1 MNKHSYS
8 IIMLKH
14 VAYKT
19 YFDVTESDFESVFL
33 NFNKLLERKGLI
45 AKSPLH
51 FAVTQVDLHKNSNIE
66 VFIAVNKSFESCEEL
81 QYRTYFYIK
90 NLLQGRITSNNFV
103 KDEIELLNEM
113 QTFAKENNLT
123 FISPYYHI
131 FKTNYKNEK
140 AWVEVKAK
148 VYENE

>member
-1 MNKHSYS
+1 MLPTKH
-8 IIMLKH
+8 I
-14 VAYKT
+14 
-19 YFDVTESDFESVFL
+19 FDVTESDFESVFL
-33 NFNKLLERKGLI
+33 NFNKLLERKGVML
-45 AKSPLH
+45 KSPLT
-51 FAVTQVDLHKNSNIE
+51 FCGYQLDLHSNIE
-66 VFIAVNKSFESCEEL
+66 VFIAVNKPFESCEEL
-81 QYRTYFYIK
+81 QYRTYFYIN

-140 AWVEVKAK
+140 HG
-148 VYENE
+148 

>member
-8 IIMLKH
+8 TIMLKH

-33 NFNKLLERKGLI
+33 NFNKLLEHKGVI

-66 VFIAVNKSFESCEEL
+66 VL
-81 QYRTYFYIK
+81 
-90 NLLQGRITSNNFV
+90 
-103 KDEIELLNEM
+103 
-113 QTFAKENNLT
+113 
-123 FISPYYHI
+123 
-131 FKTNYKNEK
+131 
-140 AWVEVKAK
+140 
-148 VYENE
+148 